1 VQSKRLNTNF
11 LQNFKLFLTKR
22 ERMKLLIVED
32 NFQLADDLSRFLSEH
47 GFIVEIS
54 DTLESARGKI
64 ELYDYELII
73 LDIGLPDGSGLEIIK
88 QLKNKKSDAGILIVT
103 AKNAIEDKVKGLEL
117 GADDYITKPFHK
129 AELNARIRSI
139 IRRKKFN
146 GSNVISINKIEIDL
160 NSMAVKV
167 NNIELDLTRKEYD
180 LLLYFIYNKNRVLTK
195 ESIAEHLWGD
205 HIDQADNFDFIYNHI
220 KNLRKKLQNT
230 GAGNHIRSVYGM
242 GYKFYEL

>member
-1 VQSKRLNTNF
+1 
-11 LQNFKLFLTKR
+11 
-22 ERMKLLIVED
+22 MKLLIVED
-32 NFQLADDLSRFLSEH
+32 NFQLADDLSRFLNEN
-47 GFIVEIS
+47 GFMVEIA
-54 DTLESARGKI
+54 DTLELAKEKV
-64 ELYDYELII
+64 ELYHYELVI

-88 QLKNKKSDAGILIVT
+88 HLKDKKSDSGILIVT

-129 AELNARIRSI
+129 AELNARVRSI

-146 GSNVISINKIEIDL
+146 GSNVISINDIEIDL
-160 NSMAVKV
+160 GSMEVK
-167 NNIELDLTRKEYD
+167 IKDQELDLTKKEYD

-220 KNLRKKLQNT
+220 KNLRKKLQNA

>member
-1 VQSKRLNTNF
+1 
-11 LQNFKLFLTKR
+11 
-22 ERMKLLIVED
+22 MKLLIVED
-32 NFQLADDLSRFLSEH
+32 NFQLADDLSRFLTEH
-47 GFIVEIS
+47 GFIVEIA
-54 DTLESARGKI
+54 DTLEDAKEKV
-64 ELYDYELII
+64 ELYHYELII
-73 LDIGLPDGSGLEIIK
+73 LDIGLPDGSGLDIIK
-88 QLKNKKSDAGILIVT
+88 LLKDKNSDAGILIVT

-146 GSNVISINKIEIDL
+146 GSNIIVINKIQIDL
-160 NSMAVKV
+160 NSMSVTIDDK
-167 NNIELDLTRKEYD
+167 ELDLTRKEYD

-220 KNLRKKLQNT
+220 KNLRKKLQQA
-230 GAGNHIRSVYGM
+230 GAENHIRSVYGM